1 LPIDNIAIPD
11 DSNVNRKETE
21 KLSNYKD
28 LEIDVSRVWKVRTKI
43 VPIIITALG
52 TIKKALGKNLQLL
65 QGHPLAI
72 ELHKFTL
79 MSTASIICKVLG

>member
-1 LPIDNIAIPD
+1 MPADNIAIPD
-11 DSNVNRKETE
+11 DSNVNRKENE
-21 KLSNYKD
+21 KLSKYKD
-28 LEIDVSRVWKVRTKI
+28 LEIDVSRMWKVRTKI

-65 QGHPLAI
+65 QGHQSAI

-79 MSTASIICKVLG
+79 MSTANIIYKVLG